1 MRLTPKLILELLL
14 KLLNHVLQAV
24 ALAAVAVATVADA
37 TQEGTMTLGATL
49 AILSVSLVGL

>member
-14 KLLNHVLQAV
+14 KLLNHVLQAA

-37 TQEGTMTLGATL
+37 TQEGTMILGATL
-49 AILSVSLVGL
+49 AILSVSRVGL